1 MGAGIWAVLVDPF
14 ARLRFC
20 NDMPCG
26 FPFITINGMTDL
38 SDTGN
43 KPEFDLNTGNIRN
56 LTNGKT
62 A

>member
-1 MGAGIWAVLVDPF
+1 
-14 ARLRFC
+14 
-20 NDMPCG
+20 MPCG